1 MYPTKVIISLQ
12 NSIRHNL
19 SLNKVFVKEA
29 RSKHEPGKGGFWKL
43 DLAHLE
49 GTKRISN
56 RPHKKKKSSVA
67 VAAGAKEPL
76 NEDGIA
82 VANIPQVKN
91 IEIVEAMATDI
102 DNSVTLHLPDFNL
115 GSIQSISS
123 MDIETNIGANVIV
136 EPVAPP
142 PLIPEDDLSSL
153 LLNPTDWDDLQLD
166 MLDNYL
172 DSCFK

>member
-1 MYPTKVIISLQ
+1 
-12 NSIRHNL
+12 
-19 SLNKVFVKEA
+19 VFVKEA

-56 RPHKKKKSSVA
+56 RPHKKKKGNTVA
-67 VAAGAKEPL
+67 ELKEIIT
-76 NEDGIA
+76 EEKIA
-82 VANIPQVKN
+82 VANIPQVKP
-91 IEIVEAMATDI
+91 IEILEGITATI
-102 DNSVTLHLPDFNL
+102 DNTVTLHLPDFN
-115 GSIQSISS
+115 ISELQPIS
-123 MDIETNIGANVIV
+123 GLDMETNIGANVIV

>member
-1 MYPTKVIISLQ
+1 MRENHSNFMLFWFQ

-19 SLNKVFVKEA
+19 SLNKVFVKVA

-56 RPHKKKKSSVA
+56 RPHKKKKVQP
-67 VAAGAKEPL
+67 KDKITE
-76 NEDGIA
+76 EKIA
-82 VANIPQVKN
+82 VANIPQINV
-91 IEIVEAMATDI
+91 IEGITADI
-102 DNSVTLHLPDFNL
+102 DQSVTLQLPDFNL
-115 GSIQSISS
+115 GSIQPLP
-123 MDIETNIGANVIV
+123 DIELETHIGANVIV
-136 EPVAPP
+136 EPAIPP